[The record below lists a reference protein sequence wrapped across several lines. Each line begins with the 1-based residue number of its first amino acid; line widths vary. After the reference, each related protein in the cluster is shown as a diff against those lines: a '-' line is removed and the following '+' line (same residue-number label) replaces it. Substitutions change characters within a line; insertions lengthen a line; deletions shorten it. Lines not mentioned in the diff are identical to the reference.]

1 MLGGCAQ
8 RPGRCGDGGDGL
20 ASGAA
25 TCVARVESLGWH
37 DTTPPGAGAAVSEG
51 RPMIRTPAHDVVVIG
66 AGHAGLSTSHGL
78 TQRGCEHVV
87 LERDSVGSTWR
98 RRWESFTLVTPNWSL
113 ALPGHHYDG
122 DAPDAFLPR
131 DEVVEYLRRYVERYR
146 LPVREGV
153 RVDAVTP
160 AADGGYLITTD
171 DGDLRARAVVVAVGF
186 FQRPRVPAGAAA
198 LPDDVVQRH
207 SSEYTHPDDLPEG
220 AVLVVG
226 SGQSGCQIAE
236 ELHAAGRRVYLSTSS
251 AGRAP
256 RRYRGRDVMRW
267 VADMGMFDQPVGSL
281 PTPAAKFAA
290 NPHLSGTRGGHT
302 INLHRLAREGVT
314 LLGRFAGVR
323 DGRLRFAPDLHPNLS
338 AADDFAAT
346 LRQLVDDYVREHGI
360 DAPPPDPDD
369 DHEGEEGY
377 GPAPETL
384 DLERDGVSAVVW
396 ATGFSYD
403 YRWID
408 VPDLLDAD
416 GYPRHSAGVSER
428 PGLYFVGLKFQTRQA
443 SDLFVRVGVDAEHV
457 AEHLAGYLSGAR
469 GDGALSA
476 RE

>member
-1 MLGGCAQ
+1 MT
-8 RPGRCGDGGDGL
+8 RR
-20 ASGAA
+20 
-25 TCVARVESLGWH
+25 RE
-37 DTTPPGAGAAVSEG
+37 
-51 RPMIRTPAHDVVVIG
+51 HDVVVIG
-66 AGHAGLSTSHGL
+66 AGHAGLSTSYGL

-87 LERDSVGSTWR
+87 LERDSVGSSWR

-122 DAPDAFLPR
+122 DDPDAFLPR

-146 LPVREGV
+146 LPVREAV
-153 RVDAVTP
+153 RVGAVMSDAG
-160 AADGGYLITTD
+160 GGYLVTTEN
-171 DGDLRARAVVVAVGF
+171 GDLSARAVVVSVGF

-198 LPDDVVQRH
+198 LPNDVVQRH
-207 SSEYTHPDDLPEG
+207 SSEYTRPDDLPEG

-267 VADMGMFDQPVGSL
+267 VAELGMFDQPVTAL
-281 PTPAAKFAA
+281 ATPAAKFAA
-290 NPHLSGTRGGHT
+290 NPHVSGSRGGHT
-302 INLHRLAREGVT
+302 INLHRLARDGVT
-314 LLGRFAGVR
+314 LLGRFTGVR
-323 DGRLRFAPDLHPNLS
+323 DGRLRFAPDLHENLA
-338 AADDFAAT
+338 AADGFAAT
-346 LRQLVDDYVREHGI
+346 LRQLVDDHVLERGI

-369 DHEGEEGY
+369 DHDGEEGY
-377 GPAPETL
+377 GPAPEAL
-384 DLERDGVSAVVW
+384 DPERDGVSAVVW

-403 YRWID
+403 YGWID
-408 VPDLLDAD
+408 VPGLLDAD
-416 GYPRHSAGVSER
+416 GYPRHSAGVSDH

-443 SDLFVRVGVDAEHV
+443 SDLFVRVGLDAEHV
-457 AEHLAGYLSGAR
+457 AEHVAGYLNGAL
-469 GDGALSA
+469 GDGALSS